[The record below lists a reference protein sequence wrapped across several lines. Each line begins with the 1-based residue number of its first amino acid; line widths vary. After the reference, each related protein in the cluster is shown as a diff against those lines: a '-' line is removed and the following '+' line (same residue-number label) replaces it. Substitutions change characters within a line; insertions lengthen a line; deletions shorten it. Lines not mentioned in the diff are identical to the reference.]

1 MIKKKAWE
9 YIINLMAIHMK
20 VNGIMTNQMEK
31 ENSISKM
38 VINMKEMFYNINQ
51 MVMEFINILIKL
63 IILVFGKIIKE
74 KDKELIN
81 VRIKNMKVNG

>member
-1 MIKKKAWE
+1 
-9 YIINLMAIHMK
+9 
-20 VNGIMTNQMEK
+20 
-31 ENSISKM
+31 
-38 VINMKEMFYNINQ
+38 